1 MEIKGLSQGGQ
12 NYYTPNSSAQGS
24 NVDIQVQST
33 ATDSSLSVVQTDST
47 IKVGGANGKTLDEKD
62 VKKAVD
68 TLNKL
73 FEGTPTHIEYETVG
87 KSKQLAIRIVDND
100 TKEVIKEIPS
110 KKIVEMIDKFCE
122 LAGIMVDEK
131 A

>member
-1 MEIKGLSQGGQ
+1 MEVKGLSQGGQ
-12 NYYTPNSSAQGS
+12 NYFTPNSSSQNLEVDVQVENTS
-24 NVDIQVQST
+24 N
-33 ATDSSLSVVQTDST
+33 SLNVSQTGT
-47 IKVGGANGKTLDEKD
+47 NIAVGGSSGKTLDDKD
-62 VKKAVD
+62 VKKVVD

-87 KSKQLAIRIVDND
+87 KSKQLAIKIVDSN